1 MVMRRKAVGGGP
13 IYLQENNKMENTIVV
28 NKTKKFINVPQH
40 AFIRVDWQDYPE
52 NRTLETI
59 NRVKTY
65 FSEKYEISKTA
76 VKINFIPILKN
87 TAGKVI
93 DITEGLIDNIMDTA
107 YQRSLF
113 TQWIKLNGVEIDFER
128 ICRLDDKVNEI
139 LLNEGEEDIRYRRW
153 SINKLWIDNFLS
165 FGGDNS
171 VEYESLKGLAVINSL
186 PANQGG
192 KTIFSIDSLLFL
204 FFGKTTKTDTA
215 AEIFNSYT
223 NKNEV
228 IVGGLI
234 TIDGEEYI
242 IERKLF
248 RKKQKNG
255 KFKTSSELNFYK
267 ILSDGS
273 KENLEGEQRRETD
286 TLISDTIGTYDDF
299 MLTIVSTAKNLEDLI
314 ETKPTQRGRLLTKF
328 IGLEV
333 IEKKEDINRS
343 LMSDFKN
350 KMKSNIYNTQQLEVD
365 IENNLLTIEENKK
378 LITQNETNL
387 SEVNNKIEEAKIKK
401 ETLLSQ
407 TYTVDDDIKNV
418 NPKILKDEIDDLMS
432 GGIDLKG
439 QLVNIKKD
447 LNQVKGVDYDEDI
460 HEDIRIEQREILL
473 SKGKEIDN
481 LERITQLIKDLEEG
495 EICPTC
501 KRALEDVDHSKEIKE
516 NKNKLKAFNKTLKNI
531 EKELVK
537 INKSLEKQLELKDKS
552 DQYDKLSL
560 SQDRTEIEMEKLR
573 IDIKE
578 KMSILKDYDRHIGYI
593 EKNRSLESK
602 ILGYN
607 QLIEKLNIDRDNTR
621 TTIQNLYNE
630 IAAKIEENIESKKI
644 IEQILKEEE
653 VLKIFEIYNRMI
665 GKNGV
670 SKLVLSS
677 VIPIINYELIRLLDE
692 VCDFE
697 IELEINDKNEVDF
710 NIIKNNITKKLKT
723 GSGLETTLAS
733 LALRCVLG
741 RISTLP
747 KPNIIVFD
755 EVLGKVANLNL
766 DYVKIFFD
774 KIKKMYEII
783 LLITHNPITQDW
795 ADKIVTIEKNNDI
808 STLQI
813 Q

>member
-1 MVMRRKAVGGGP
+1 
-13 IYLQENNKMENTIVV
+13 MENPMEVAR
-28 NKTKKFINVPQH
+28 TKKLINVPINSN
-40 AFIRVDWQDYPE
+40 IRVDWQDYPE

-65 FSEKYEISKTA
+65 FSDKYGLPKTA
-76 VKINFIPILKN
+76 IKINFIPILKN
-87 TAGKVI
+87 SAGKVV
-93 DITEGLIDNIMDTA
+93 DITDGLIDNIMDSS
-107 YQRSLF
+107 YQRGLF
-113 TQWIKLNGVEIDFER
+113 TQWVKLNGIEVDFDR
-128 ICRLDDKVNEI
+128 LCRLDDKVNDV
-139 LLNEGEEDIRYRRW
+139 LVNLGEEDIRYRRW

-171 VEYESLKGLAVINSL
+171 IEYGSLKGLTVVTSL

-215 AEIFNSYT
+215 TEIFNTFT
-223 NKNEV
+223 NKDEV
-228 IVGGLI
+228 TVGGEI
-234 TIDGEEYI
+234 NIDGEEYI

-248 RKKQKNG
+248 RKKSKLGNY
-255 KFKTSSELNFYK
+255 KTSSELNFFK

-273 KENLEGEQRRETD
+273 HENLEGEQRRETD
-286 TLISDTIGTYDDF
+286 KLISDTIGTFDDF
-299 MLTIVSTAKNLEDLI
+299 MLTIVSTAKNLEDLL

-333 IEKKEDINRS
+333 IEKKEEINKE
-343 LMSDFKN
+343 LMNNFKSQ
-350 KMKSNIYNTQQLEVD
+350 MKSNLYNTKQLELD
-365 IENNLLTIEENKK
+365 IEDNLIGIDENKK
-378 LITQNETNL
+378 LVKEDNGKLKVVDGE
-387 SEVNNKIEEAKIKK
+387 IEEAKGKK
-401 ETLLSQ
+401 ERLLSEK
-407 TYTVDDDIKNV
+407 YIIEDEIKNV
-418 NPKILKDEIDDLMS
+418 NPKTLKDDITKLTDQ
-432 GGIDLKG
+432 GIKLKKE
-439 QLVNIKKD
+439 LDEVNVGIKK
-447 LNQVKGVDYDEDI
+447 LVRIDYEEDD
-460 HEDIRIEQREILL
+460 HEEIRIEERNILL
-473 SKGKEIDN
+473 KKGKEEDSI
-481 LERITQLIKDLEEG
+481 ERIEGIIKNLEEG
-495 EICPTC
+495 EICLTC

-516 NKNKLKAFNKTLKNI
+516 SKRKLKEGNSLLKNI
-531 EKELVK
+531 LKELEK
-537 INKSLEKQLELKDKS
+537 ITKSLEKQSDLKSKS
-552 DQYDKLSL
+552 DLRDKLSL
-560 SQDRTEIEMEKLR
+560 TRDRTEVEIDSLR
-573 IDIKE
+573 VDVRE
-578 KMSILKDYDRHIGYI
+578 KMSLLRSYERNIEYI
-593 EKNRSLESK
+593 EKNRDVESK

-607 QLIEKLNIDRDNTR
+607 QLLEKLNNKRDGLR
-621 TTIQNLYNE
+621 TNIQDYKNDTKLKKE
-630 IAAKIEENIESKKI
+630 QNIENEKI
-644 IEQILKEEE
+644 IQQILKEEE

-677 VIPIINYELIRLLDE
+677 VIPIINYELTRLLDE

-697 IELEINDKNEVDF
+697 IELEMNDKNEVDF
-710 NIIKNNITKKLKT
+710 NIIKNNVTKKLKS

-755 EVLGKVANLNL
+755 EVLGKVANINL

-783 LLITHNPITQDW
+783 LLITHNPLTQDW
-795 ADKIVTIEKNNDI
+795 ADKIITIEKNNDI